1 MSKKVTQHVV
11 PNPNGGWAVR
21 KGGSDRVT
29 KTFNKQSD
37 AITFAKDISK
47 NQGAELYIHG
57 RNGMIR
63 EKNSYGNDPLPPRDK
78 SS

>member
-1 MSKKVTQHVV
+1 MAKRITQHVV

-29 KTFNKQSD
+29 RTFTKQSD
-37 AITFAKDISK
+37 AISFAKYISK

-63 EKNSYGNDPLPPRDK
+63 EKNSYGIDPLPPRDK